1 MKNVLFFILFRELG
15 LSKLK
20 FDFYLA
26 YATLVYRNFLKDLS
40 SREPP
45 GTLPR
50 GVRFYN
56 PKADAKLGVFAELAN
71 YSRNY
76 FQYFLLSTDF
86 QHHLYIQEKH
96 IMSSPLS
103 PSTITTPPFK
113 EQSLASFVK
122 IRKD

>member
-1 MKNVLFFILFRELG
+1 M
-15 LSKLK
+15 

-56 PKADAKLGVFAELAN
+56 PKADAKLGVFAKLTN
-71 YSRNY
+71 FLTDY
-76 FQYFLLSTDF
+76 FN
-86 QHHLYIQEKH
+86 K
-96 IMSSPLS
+96 
-103 PSTITTPPFK
+103 
-113 EQSLASFVK
+113 K
-122 IRKD
+122 IYTN